1 MAKDKRKSSSVSLN
15 FSPEELATY
24 EAGRQAEIKKKG
36 LNVTWKE
43 YFIILYNEREAK

>member
-15 FSPEELATY
+15 FSPDELAKY
-24 EAGRQAEIKKKG
+24 EAERQKEIKKKG

-43 YFIILYNEREAK
+43 FFIILLSEREAQ